1 MSWVIL
7 FFAIVFE
14 VAGTLTL
21 KFTEGMTRLWPTV
34 LMFAFYLV
42 SLFGLSVA
50 VSKIPVGTAYA
61 VWSGVGTLMVAV
73 LVVHLVLLAARPE
86 WVALTPLGPT
96 QNSRFWGIGNQLE
109 TLLLAPLLDRAPRGS
124 PGGFLRASGHRFI
137 HGVKASTRRR
147 PALEEAPRPWTN
159 WPSLLRRARRR
170 R

>member
-1 MSWVIL
+1 MSWLVL

-73 LVVHLVLLAARPE
+73 LGIIWLKEEVTVLRSVSMLLIVIG
-86 WVALTPLGPT
+86 VAGLYLT
-96 QNSRFWGIGNQLE
+96 
-109 TLLLAPLLDRAPRGS
+109 GS
-124 PGGFLRASGHRFI
+124 HQ
-137 HGVKASTRRR
+137 
-147 PALEEAPRPWTN
+147 
-159 WPSLLRRARRR
+159 
-170 R
+170 

>member
-1 MSWVIL
+1 M

-42 SLFGLSVA
+42 SLFGLSLA

-73 LVVHLVLLAARPE
+73 LGVFWLKEEVTVLRSASMLLIVIG
-86 WVALTPLGPT
+86 VAGLYLT
-96 QNSRFWGIGNQLE
+96 
-109 TLLLAPLLDRAPRGS
+109 GS
-124 PGGFLRASGHRFI
+124 HQ
-137 HGVKASTRRR
+137 
-147 PALEEAPRPWTN
+147 
-159 WPSLLRRARRR
+159 
-170 R
+170 

>member
-1 MSWVIL
+1 VSWVIL

-42 SLFGLSVA
+42 SLFGLSMA

-73 LVVHLVLLAARPE
+73 LGVFWLKEEVTVLRSVSMLLIVIG
-86 WVALTPLGPT
+86 VAGLYLT
-96 QNSRFWGIGNQLE
+96 
-109 TLLLAPLLDRAPRGS
+109 
-124 PGGFLRASGHRFI
+124 GGHQ
-137 HGVKASTRRR
+137 
-147 PALEEAPRPWTN
+147 
-159 WPSLLRRARRR
+159 
-170 R
+170 

>member
-1 MSWVIL
+1 VSWVIL

-42 SLFGLSVA
+42 SLFGLSLA

-73 LVVHLVLLAARPE
+73 LGVFWLKEEVTVLRSASMLLIVIG
-86 WVALTPLGPT
+86 VAGLYLT
-96 QNSRFWGIGNQLE
+96 
-109 TLLLAPLLDRAPRGS
+109 GS
-124 PGGFLRASGHRFI
+124 HQ
-137 HGVKASTRRR
+137 
-147 PALEEAPRPWTN
+147 
-159 WPSLLRRARRR
+159 
-170 R
+170 

>member
-42 SLFGLSVA
+42 SLFGLSTA

-73 LVVHLVLLAARPE
+73 LGAVWLKEQVTVLRSVSMLLIVIG
-86 WVALTPLGPT
+86 VAGLYLT
-96 QNSRFWGIGNQLE
+96 
-109 TLLLAPLLDRAPRGS
+109 GS
-124 PGGFLRASGHRFI
+124 HQ
-137 HGVKASTRRR
+137 
-147 PALEEAPRPWTN
+147 
-159 WPSLLRRARRR
+159 
-170 R
+170 

>member
-1 MSWVIL
+1 MNWLVL

-73 LVVHLVLLAARPE
+73 LGVFWLKEEVTVLRSASMLLIVIG
-86 WVALTPLGPT
+86 VAGLYLT
-96 QNSRFWGIGNQLE
+96 
-109 TLLLAPLLDRAPRGS
+109 GS
-124 PGGFLRASGHRFI
+124 HQ
-137 HGVKASTRRR
+137 
-147 PALEEAPRPWTN
+147 
-159 WPSLLRRARRR
+159 
-170 R
+170 

>member
-1 MSWVIL
+1 MSWLIL

-42 SLFGLSVA
+42 SLFGLSLA

-73 LVVHLVLLAARPE
+73 MGVLWFKEQVTVLRS
-86 WVALTPLGPT
+86 VSMLLIVIGVGGLYLT
-96 QNSRFWGIGNQLE
+96 
-109 TLLLAPLLDRAPRGS
+109 GS
-124 PGGFLRASGHRFI
+124 HQ
-137 HGVKASTRRR
+137 
-147 PALEEAPRPWTN
+147 
-159 WPSLLRRARRR
+159 
-170 R
+170 

>member
-42 SLFGLSVA
+42 SLFGLSTA

-73 LVVHLVLLAARPE
+73 LGAVWLKEQVTMLRSVSMLMIVIG
-86 WVALTPLGPT
+86 VAGLYLT
-96 QNSRFWGIGNQLE
+96 
-109 TLLLAPLLDRAPRGS
+109 GS
-124 PGGFLRASGHRFI
+124 H
-137 HGVKASTRRR
+137 
-147 PALEEAPRPWTN
+147 
-159 WPSLLRRARRR
+159 
-170 R
+170 